1 MTDEKQEGRRKPIV
15 IGIGIGSGA
24 GLGKGATCSKSS
36 GLIWGV
42 IVALVGVVILLD
54 NMGIIVGSHLY
65 RFWPMLLVLAGI
77 LNLGSRSG
85 RVFGIILIVVG
96 ALFQLDEL
104 GIGHFTW
111 GTIWALVFIGAGLTI
126 MWSSLVTRT
135 PRPVKEGESSNTMNA
150 VAIFGGVERRINT
163 QDFQYGRVVAIFGG
177 AEIDLRQA
185 GIQQES
191 AELEVNAI
199 FGGAEIRVPD
209 SWQVVSRGQFIFGGF
224 SDKTRDVRTDELS
237 NPNRKTL
244 ILSGIAAFGGVEI
257 KN

>member
-1 MTDEKQEGRRKPIV
+1 MSDTDEKQEERGKPIV
-15 IGIGIGSGA
+15 VGISIGSGR
-24 GLGKGATCSKSS
+24 GKGGKCSPLS

-54 NMGIIVGSHLY
+54 NMGIIEARHLY
-65 RFWPMLLVLAGI
+65 RYSPSLLILAGI
-77 LNLGSRSG
+77 LNLGSRSS
-85 RVFGIILIVVG
+85 RIFGIILILAG
-96 ALFQLDEL
+96 ALFQLGAL

-111 GTIWALVFIGAGLTI
+111 GTLWALIFIAVGLSIIWGSIEGRTRRPPSAGET
-126 MWSSLVTRT
+126 
-135 PRPVKEGESSNTMNA
+135 SNTMNA
-150 VAIFGGVERRINT
+150 VAVFSGVERRISS
-163 QDFQYGRVVAIFGG
+163 QDFQFGRVMAIFGG

-185 GIQQES
+185 GIQQET

-209 SWQVVSRGQFIFGGF
+209 SWQVVSRGQFVFAGF
-224 SDKTRDVRTDELS
+224 SDKTRDVSTVDLS

-244 ILSGIAAFGGVEI
+244 VISGISLFGGVEI